1 MLIKKHFNQKITWKD
16 EGNGVWS
23 GSYITTENGRNYQYN
38 LQIVQT
44 NIAEANKDDGY
55 TSKANIRYQKKTN
68 TYYLAAFQSKTQSV
82 ERVDYTITYTDGVK
96 DRVFDDQVT
105 SVNKGASVVAFDG
118 STDRENYIF
127 LGWSLE
133 GGDGT
138 LLSQDDILNKY
149 TNVTQDLTFV
159 AIYMINPKYTG
170 TVEVILDGYY
180 DSATATATGEK
191 IDITDVIGEDIS
203 LYVSADGVEFI
214 PLVRNDKGV
223 YSAELLN
230 GNYGIYYYDGTD
242 YTLSSDQ
249 HLSINNDDRTR
260 YLFFEYVTYNLNGG
274 VGGPESLLEYYHTG
288 AEVKVSSSSPT
299 RKGYLFAGWK
309 DQNGNIYNGGD
320 ILTSAIGE
328 KHTLKA
334 IWEDAADIFVN
345 VTI

>member
-1 MLIKKHFNQKITWKD
+1 MDQESLDAFDATGLFDKYIVYCLKNQGSASRPDNHADGILVADSTTPIPTPIDPPIYVIEMYDHEGNIFGGYTNDETTIDVSATTMDQVLDAYKKHFNQKITWKD

-180 DSATATATGEK
+180 DSSTATATGQK
-191 IDITDVIGEDIS
+191 IDITDVIGEDRWI
-203 LYVSADGVEFI
+203 
-214 PLVRNDKGV
+214 
-223 YSAELLN
+223 
-230 GNYGIYYYDGTD
+230 
-242 YTLSSDQ
+242 
-249 HLSINNDDRTR
+249 IN
-260 YLFFEYVTYNLNGG
+260 F
-274 VGGPESLLEYYHTG
+274 
-288 AEVKVSSSSPT
+288 
-299 RKGYLFAGWK
+299 
-309 DQNGNIYNGGD
+309 
-320 ILTSAIGE
+320 
-328 KHTLKA
+328 
-334 IWEDAADIFVN
+334 
-345 VTI
+345 